1 MAKRARKSKRP
12 GAAKRSREVKHGE
25 VPASRARAAAGNR
38 RRPRTRAAG
47 SRKAVTMPVTVSSRK
62 EFDRVEETLGA
73 IHGTG
78 RGRTDRTRGG

>member
-25 VPASRARAAAGNR
+25 LPASRAGAAAGDR

-47 SRKAVTMPVTVSSRK
+47 SRKRATMPVTVSSRK
-62 EFDRVEETLGA
+62 ELDRVEETLGA
-73 IHGTG
+73 IHGAG
-78 RGRTDRTRGG
+78 RRRTRRG